1 MRRVELAFQ
10 KHIIDSYKTGGGY
23 AKKWAS
29 EWQKGVPDLIASLPG
44 VGLHLAE
51 VKHRP
56 DFLKKGRIANP
67 LEPKQ
72 RQECRDYIQAGAM
85 VCGFLISG
93 EKATGSRLYVF
104 DPSADY
110 VHDHDP
116 WVAYV
121 PGIKYDLSDLLIC
134 HFHM

>member
-1 MRRVELAFQ
+1 MKRTELAFQ
-10 KHIIDSYKTGGGY
+10 NHIIDSYKLRGGY

-29 EWQKGVPDLIASLPG
+29 EWQKGVPDLIATLPG

-51 VKHRP
+51 VKHVP
-56 DFLKKGRIANP
+56 NFLDKGRIPNP

-72 RQECRDYIQAGAM
+72 KQECRDYMNGGAM
-85 VCGFLISG
+85 VCGFLIAG
-93 EKATGSRLYVF
+93 AKTIGSRLYVF
-104 DPSADY
+104 DPTAEEILDG
-110 VHDHDP
+110 DP

-121 PGIKYDLSDLLIC
+121 GGSKYDLTDLLVC

>member
-1 MRRVELAFQ
+1 MKRTELSFQ
-10 KHIIDSYKTGGGY
+10 GHIIDSYKNFGGY

-44 VGLHLAE
+44 IGLHLAE

-56 DFLKKGRIANP
+56 DFLTKGRIANP

-72 RQECRDYIQAGAM
+72 KQECRDFMAAGGM
-85 VCGFLISG
+85 VCGYLVAG
-93 EKATGSRLYVF
+93 EKALGSRLYVF
-104 DPSADY
+104 DPLAEE

-121 PGIKYDLSDLLIC
+121 PGKKYDLPDLLVC